1 MTTLRPSVWREA
13 WHLSL
18 SSVRA
23 HRRAL
28 LLFIVLVGVCGT
40 YPSDLSAYRDPPVA
54 SRWQERL
61 GADGPALAPLAD
73 WVEHQGRYIATAAQV
88 ILPLALGDRVGLVQ
102 LVYSGVATT
111 VTTHGLKRAI
121 NEVQAGGTRLGE
133 RPSGGRHNM
142 PSGHSSM
149 AGSAVGFIWRR
160 YGLWHLSYLL
170 PILLAT
176 MATRVFLSAH
186 TVSAVL
192 AGALVGVVLSYVITT
207 PRRPRASSPLAAPGP

>member
-1 MTTLRPSVWREA
+1 MTAVRESVWREA
-13 WHLSL
+13 WRLSL

-28 LLFIVLVGVCGT
+28 LLLSVLTVICGA
-40 YPSDLSAYRDPPVA
+40 YPSDLSAYRDPPVV

-61 GADGPALAPLAD
+61 GPNGSALAPMAD
-73 WVEHQGRYIATAAQV
+73 WVEHQGRYISTAAQV

-102 LVYSGVATT
+102 LVYGGVVTT
-111 VTTHGLKRAI
+111 IATHGLKRAV

-149 AGSAVGFIWRR
+149 AGSAMGFVWRR
-160 YGLWHLSYLL
+160 YGVWHLSYLL

-207 PRRPRASSPLAAPGP
+207 PRRSRASSPLTVPGP